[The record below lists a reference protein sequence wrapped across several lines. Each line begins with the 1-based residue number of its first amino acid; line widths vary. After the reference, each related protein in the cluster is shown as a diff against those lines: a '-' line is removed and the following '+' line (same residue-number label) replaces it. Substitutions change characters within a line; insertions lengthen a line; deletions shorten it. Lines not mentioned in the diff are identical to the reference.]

1 MSTAEWT
8 LEVALDAAVDCIER
22 HLPGY
27 LSARL
32 AEDALRAR
40 PLLNGH
46 LPMPKVVTTGMI
58 DDLAADWVTP
68 AIFLNATSTSYQNY
82 NASSLLDSQ
91 PRITATVLLAEGD
104 VNTSEQRI
112 YSNALSMYSDGVRFI
127 LSTIFPQDG
136 GCEVGV
142 NAATPDSVQYSP
154 VVRPDGYSV
163 WLRWSE
169 VSVVWTQRVNN
180 YWQTEPPTPPP
191 FDPLSLDP
199 LAWWDAA
206 DESTLFVD
214 AAGTVPAIAGDPI
227 GRWVSKGVAWYA
239 GTATQTVSANRPLL
253 GTGYVEFSLLA
264 NTLNTLFAGV
274 DYPVEIVCVIN
285 SVGTGIGN
293 RLVYGNRY
301 YNGAPEGFFF
311 GGYSSSGVITQAR
324 SAGVTQNASYP
335 SASYQEWQIARSTIT
350 TADVAQE
357 ATGGSPTT
365 QTWSPALTS
374 PAGTAAMRI
383 GGGSNAG
390 PMRIKEMF
398 VFDRVLT
405 PSERAQLYA
414 YLEAKHGI

>member
-68 AIFLNATSTSYQNY
+68 AIFLNANSTSYQNY

-136 GCEVGV
+136 GCDVGV

-191 FDPLSLDP
+191 WDPMTLEPLIWLD
-199 LAWWDAA
+199 ASDV
-206 DESTLFVD
+206 STMFVD
-214 AAGTVPAIAGDPI
+214 SDGTVPVVASGDPVGRWRNKGTLGAAGDA
-227 GRWVSKGVAWYA
+227 V
-239 GTATQTVSANRPLL
+239 QTVSAQRPVFREAAGNPCIEFNGAGPRMVTGHTPTLPTSVWAHLVRTAPFGGSVRRFLATPTALPYFQVTDLAAGVNALYNEGSGGKTATANGPRSEAVMGLDLAQGIHRMWL
-253 GTGYVEFSLLA
+253 GTVSGDGATPPASNWTA
-264 NTLNTLFAGV
+264 AG
-274 DYPVEIVCVIN
+274 PLGMVIN
-285 SVGTGIGN
+285 G
-293 RLVYGNRY
+293 
-301 YNGAPEGFFF
+301 
-311 GGYSSSGVITQAR
+311 
-324 SAGVTQNASYP
+324 
-335 SASYQEWQIARSTIT
+335 
-350 TADVAQE
+350 DVACDYR
-357 ATGGSPTT
+357 G
-365 QTWSPALTS
+365 LLL
-374 PAGTAAMRI
+374 
-383 GGGSNAG
+383 
-390 PMRIKEMF
+390 
-398 VFDRVLT
+398 FDRILT
-405 PSERAQLYA
+405 DEERDQLRA
-414 YLEAKHGI
+414 YLEETHGN